1 MTVHVV
7 HTIDPLN
14 IGFVLAAI
22 YIVGSFVVPFAEML
36 ENKIR
41 AGWESFK
48 KWVAT

>member
-1 MTVHVV
+1 MTVH
-7 HTIDPLN
+7 
-14 IGFVLAAI
+14 
-22 YIVGSFVVPFAEML
+22 VVPFAEML